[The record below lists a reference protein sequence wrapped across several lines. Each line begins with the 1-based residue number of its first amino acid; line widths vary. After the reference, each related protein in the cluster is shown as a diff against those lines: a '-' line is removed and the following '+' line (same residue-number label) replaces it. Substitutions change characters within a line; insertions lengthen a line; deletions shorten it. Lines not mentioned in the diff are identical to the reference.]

1 MCKSF
6 VQLTLEWHGMII
18 FLISF
23 VQLTVEWHDNLS
35 DLLSGECKLE
45 NMRTLCVACHY
56 EVTRAQHK
64 ELKEIRKKAKEH
76 LKNALNKQKDKV
88 SSLSCRL

>member
-6 VQLTLEWHGMII
+6 VQFTL
-18 FLISF
+18 
-23 VQLTVEWHDNLS
+23 EWHDNLS
-35 DLLSGECKLE
+35 DFLPGECKVE

-56 EVTRAQHK
+56 EVTRVQHK

-88 SSLSCRL
+88 SGLSSRL

>member
-76 LKNALNKQKDKV
+76 LKKALNKQKDKV

>member
-1 MCKSF
+1 
-6 VQLTLEWHGMII
+6 MII

-23 VQLTVEWHDNLS
+23 VQLIVEWHDNLS
-35 DLLSGECKLE
+35 DFLSGECKLE
-45 NMRTLCVACHY
+45 NMGTLCVACHY

-88 SSLSCRL
+88 SSLSCRH